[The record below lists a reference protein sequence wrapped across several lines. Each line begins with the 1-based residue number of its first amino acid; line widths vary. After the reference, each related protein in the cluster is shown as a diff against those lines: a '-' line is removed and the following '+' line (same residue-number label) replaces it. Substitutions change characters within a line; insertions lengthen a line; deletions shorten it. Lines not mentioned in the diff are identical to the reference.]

1 MSGQIMVILVA
12 ILAFTSVAGI
22 GWAFS
27 GGEGDAQK
35 KRMKRVSGV
44 DTTRVVKGK
53 RNVSALDQ
61 SQARRKQVQETLK
74 DLEDKQKKQKKRS
87 LSIKNR
93 LRQAGLGIS
102 PLAFWMIS
110 LALGAGVFLFVLLQ
124 SQNLVVSA
132 AIGFTMALGAPR
144 WAIGFLSQ
152 RRKKKFSKEFV
163 GAIDIIVRGVKTGLP
178 LNECL
183 KIIAREVSDPVG
195 EEFRRLVENNAVG
208 VSLEDGLMRMHE
220 RMPLPE
226 LNFFAIVLMI
236 QQKTGG
242 NLAETL
248 NNLSTVLRARK
259 MMREKIS
266 AMSSEAKASALIIGS
281 LPPLL
286 LLIVNFTSPDYMQLM
301 FTETLGRVMLAGS
314 AFWMGTGILMM
325 RKMINFKI

>member
-1 MSGQIMVILVA
+1 MSGQVLTILVA
-12 ILAFTSVAGI
+12 VLAFSSVAGI
-22 GWAFS
+22 GLVFA
-27 GGEGDAQK
+27 GGDGGAQK
-35 KRMKRVSGV
+35 KRMKQVSGV
-44 DTTRVVKGK
+44 DTGRVVRGK
-53 RNVSALDQ
+53 RNVAAIDQ

-110 LALGAGVFLFVLLQ
+110 FGFGAIVFLFTWLKI
-124 SQNLVVSA
+124 QNLPIAA
-132 AIGFTMALGAPR
+132 AIGFAMALGVPR
-144 WAIGFLSQ
+144 WVIAFLSK

-183 KIIAREVSDPVG
+183 KIIAREVPDPVG

-208 VSLEDGLMRMHE
+208 VALDEGLARMHE

-226 LNFFAIVLMI
+226 LNFFTIVLMI

-248 NNLSTVLRARK
+248 NNLASVLRARK

-266 AMSSEAKASALIIGS
+266 AMSSEAKASAMIIGS
-281 LPPLL
+281 LPPLVM
-286 LLIVNFTSPDYMQLM
+286 LIVNFTSPDYMRLM
-301 FTETLGRVMLAGS
+301 FTENLGRVMLAGGVL
-314 AFWMGTGILMM
+314 WMCIGIFMM